1 MGRKINTGTTRMN
14 ALIARLKL
22 WQKFALVCAACMLL
36 AITASALVLQ
46 ARYEALRTARAEQAG
61 LKPAEQ
67 VLRLIQLTQQHRGL
81 SNGALSGNTQFI
93 AQREKKQVEVQDR
106 L

>member
-1 MGRKINTGTTRMN
+1 MN

-22 WQKFALVCAACMLL
+22 WQKFALVCATCMLL
-36 AITASALVLQ
+36 AVTASALVLQ
-46 ARYEALRTARAEQAG
+46 SRYETLRTAKTEQSG

-67 VLRLIQLTQQHRGL
+67 VLHLIQLTQQHRGL

-93 AQREKKQVEVQDR
+93 AQREKKQVEV
-106 L
+106 